1 MLPTRSTSAPRT
13 IKRSPKLMHD
23 FFRRF
28 AGIVSRVVGSG
39 WTLIF
44 VILVIVGTGF
54 YSGFGE
60 SWKDAT
66 DFGAKLT
73 VLFLVFLLQKSQN
86 HSDKATHL
94 KLDELIKASEGAR
107 NEIAAAEHQAER
119 KMDGLKQDS

>member
-1 MLPTRSTSAPRT
+1 MSLTRSTSASRKN
-13 IKRSPKLMHD
+13 KRSLKLMHD
-23 FFRRF
+23 LFRRF
-28 AGIVSRVVGSG
+28 AGVVSRVVGSG

-44 VILVIVGTGF
+44 VVLVIVGTGF
-54 YSGFGE
+54 YSDFGE

-73 VLFLVFLLQKSQN
+73 VLLLVFLLQKSQN

-107 NEIAAAEHQAER
+107 NEIAAAEHQAEK
-119 KMDGLKQDS
+119 KMDGLRQDL

>member
-1 MLPTRSTSAPRT
+1 
-13 IKRSPKLMHD
+13 MHD
-23 FFRRF
+23 LFRKF
-28 AGIVSRVVGSG
+28 AAMVSHVVGSG

-86 HSDKATHL
+86 HSDTATHL
-94 KLDELIKASEGAR
+94 KLDELIKANESAR
-107 NEIAAAEHQAER
+107 NEIAATEHQPAREIE
-119 KMDGLKQDS
+119 DLKNNDQ

>member
-1 MLPTRSTSAPRT
+1 
-13 IKRSPKLMHD
+13 MHD

-28 AGIVSRVVGSG
+28 AGMGTRVVGSG

-44 VILVIVGTGF
+44 VILVIVGTGL

-94 KLDELIKASEGAR
+94 KLDELIKATDGAR
-107 NEIAAAEHQAER
+107 DEITAAEHQAEK
-119 KMDGLKQDS
+119 KMDGLRQD

>member
-1 MLPTRSTSAPRT
+1 
-13 IKRSPKLMHD
+13 MHD

-28 AGIVSRVVGSG
+28 AGMGSRIVGSG
-39 WTLIF
+39 WTLI
-44 VILVIVGTGF
+44 VVALVIVGSGF
-54 YSGFGE
+54 YSGFSD

-107 NEIAAAEHQAER
+107 DEIAEAEDKAEK
-119 KMDGLKQDS
+119 KMDGLKQDQ